1 MAPSSLPETPRSS
14 RVAPLQLPETPRI
27 AKRAEPLPER
37 SRLFRAWQ
45 ATNAGP
51 AADVLFSLLPGGRS
65 LVPTPTL
72 GTPVSSR
79 PSPGPSTPSTPLM
92 TPPLTSP
99 PAQRPSTVS
108 SSPVANSIGTG
119 AISICP
125 PDGANFLQRRSFQR
139 LSEAVEYTEKF
150 KGCCRRRFGSL
161 VRAWR
166 QFLDPKGLGRVG
178 FVQFCDAARTMGFER
193 VSIIWKVLDCE
204 GSKFITLGMWD
215 PPAYRALMEFRHICF
230 REYGGPL
237 EAFRFALDPDG
248 NGCCRKEVLANFLE
262 YADYTGCVD
271 TLWNSLDECR
281 GGFITVAELQFL
293 LNWTGEAFSAESMDR
308 DFGFHHEKLRRLQEQ
323 RKKERSKRKAEMSR
337 QKQERD
343 SIVHGRTI
351 RHTQAPPPYTSEAIH
366 VLVNRKK
373 VAETPYSID
382 YSSEFQSRGLDDGA
396 LNSLT
401 SEILYMSTDLDQEL
415 QEPPSL
421 SESLQFNIPA

>member
-1 MAPSSLPETPRSS
+1 
-14 RVAPLQLPETPRI
+14 
-27 AKRAEPLPER
+27 
-37 SRLFRAWQ
+37 
-45 ATNAGP
+45 
-51 AADVLFSLLPGGRS
+51 
-65 LVPTPTL
+65 
-72 GTPVSSR
+72 
-79 PSPGPSTPSTPLM
+79 
-92 TPPLTSP
+92 
-99 PAQRPSTVS
+99 
-108 SSPVANSIGTG
+108 
-119 AISICP
+119 
-125 PDGANFLQRRSFQR
+125 
-139 LSEAVEYTEKF
+139 VEYTEKF

-237 EAFRFALDPDG
+237 EAFKFALDPDG

-262 YADYTGCVD
+262 YADYTGCID

-293 LNWTGEAFSAESMDR
+293 LNWAGEAFSAESMDR

-323 RKKERSKRKAEMSR
+323 RKKERSKRKAELSR

-421 SESLQFNIPA
+421 SESLQFNTPA